1 MGPDFGR
8 TWGSMGTFI
17 FNVNRLPYQLGWK
30 GGVDFEAVF
39 RVDVEV
45 PKLPDNG
52 TRSVVL
58 AA

>member
-1 MGPDFGR
+1 
-8 TWGSMGTFI
+8 MGTFI
-17 FNVNRLPYQLGWK
+17 FNVNQLPFQPGWK
-30 GGVDFEAVF
+30 GGVDFEAVS